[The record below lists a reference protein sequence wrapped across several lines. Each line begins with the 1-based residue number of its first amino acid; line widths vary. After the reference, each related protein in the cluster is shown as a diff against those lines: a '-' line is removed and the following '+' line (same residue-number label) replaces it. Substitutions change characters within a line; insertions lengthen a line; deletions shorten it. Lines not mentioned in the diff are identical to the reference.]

1 MSGIRIGLGVGWMSI
16 IAAEMIATSGEGLGY
31 FIMVMYEV
39 GGRTAEIVAG
49 MAMIGIIGYMMN
61 WLLLK
66 AEKWVMPWR

>member
-1 MSGIRIGLGVGWMSI
+1 
-16 IAAEMIATSGEGLGY
+16 
-31 FIMVMYEV
+31 MVMYNV

-66 AEKWVMPWR
+66 AERWVMPWR